1 MRLTLWDPFREMAAM
16 QRALDSAFG
25 QARPTYPPVE
35 VTDKDDTV
43 TVKATLPGIDKDTLE
58 LAILGDSLT
67 ISGEKKLPVSEGVNY
82 IRHERPH
89 GKFRKIVD
97 LPYSV
102 EQDKIS
108 ATYTNGILV
117 VAMPKAESA
126 KPRQVVVQ

>member
-25 QARPTYPPVE
+25 QTRPKYPPVD
-35 VTDKDDTV
+35 VTDKDDIIM
-43 TVKATLPGIDKDTLE
+43 VKAALPGIDKDALE

-67 ISGEKKLPVSEGVNY
+67 ISGEKKPPINEGANY
-82 IRHERPH
+82 IRHERPY
-89 GKFRKIVD
+89 GKFRKLID